1 MNTDARYIVVTGG
14 VVSGLGK
21 GIMGASIGLILKSSG
36 MSVEALKM
44 DPYLNVDP
52 GTMSP
57 YEHGEVYVLGDGA
70 ETDLDLG
77 HYERFLQTN
86 LTKRSTMSAGR
97 IYQSILDREREG
109 VFLGHTVQLIPHITD
124 YIKNIYSGTESEV
137 KIIEIGGSTGD
148 MEAEVFLEGLRQF
161 RRDHPG
167 KVLHVHLGYVP
178 FLKVSGEYKSK
189 PLQNSL
195 RELLRLG
202 IQPDIIAARYEPDHA
217 DLPIGLIEK
226 IALFGNL
233 DRDRVVPCPDLS
245 SIYSVPIH
253 LLEKTKITEVLAE
266 FVDRDLHIKLPRF
279 FHDIQKPKDITVKI
293 ALVSKYTKLSD
304 AYLSVI
310 ESVKIAAAAHNID
323 CTVVILDA
331 DDDALLTQLQAYDAV
346 IVPGGFGARGMEG
359 KIKAIEYVRTHRIP
373 YLGICLG
380 MQLAVVEFARNACG
394 IPRAASREMENI
406 PSDAD
411 FVIDFIPEQLKITQ
425 KGGTMRLG
433 DYVCDLKPET
443 KIASLFS
450 VSQTVERHRHRL
462 EVQNHYVKPL
472 EDHGMLVSGRF
483 TGNIDQPDDYLVEMI
498 ELSSE
503 LHPYF
508 VGTQSHPEFLSRP
521 DKPHPLFDGLIQAAI
536 NHKEFIKSTQ

>member
-1 MNTDARYIVVTGG
+1 VNTDARYIVVTGG

-36 MSVEALKM
+36 YSVEALKM

-70 ETDLDLG
+70 EADLDLG

-86 LTKRSTMSAGR
+86 LTGRSTISAGK
-97 IYQSILDREREG
+97 IYQAILTKERKGE
-109 VFLGHTVQLIPHITD
+109 FLGHTVQLIPHITD
-124 YIKNIYSGTESEV
+124 YIKQAYSSTESDI

-148 MEAEVFLEGLRQF
+148 MEAEVFLESLRQF
-161 RRDHPG
+161 RRDHAG

-202 IQPDIIAARYEPDHA
+202 IQPDIIAARYEPDHGQ
-217 DLPIGLIEK
+217 LPESLLEK
-226 IALFGNL
+226 IALFGNI
-233 DRDRVVPCPDLS
+233 DKERVLPCPDLS
-245 SIYSVPIH
+245 SIYSVPTH
-253 LLEKTKITEVLAE
+253 LLENTGIKRLLGDFIGKDIN
-266 FVDRDLHIKLPRF
+266 IKLPIF
-279 FHDIQKPKDITVKI
+279 FEEVQKPKDVIIHV

-310 ESVKIAAAAHNID
+310 ESVKIAAIANGVGCRVD
-323 CTVVILDA
+323 ILDA
-331 DDDALLTQLQAYDAV
+331 DDPELLSILKKYDAA
-346 IVPGGFGARGMEG
+346 IVPGGFGSRGMEG
-359 KIKAIEYVRTHRIP
+359 KIKAIQYVRENKVP
-373 YLGICLG
+373 FLGICLG
-380 MQLAVVEFARNACG
+380 LQLAVVEFARNAAG
-394 IPRAASREMENI
+394 IPRAVSREMENVSEDSNFI
-406 PSDAD
+406 
-411 FVIDFIPEQLKITQ
+411 IDFIPEQLKIEH

-433 DYVCDLKPET
+433 DYSCMITSGT
-443 KIASLFS
+443 KISELFQKTS
-450 VSQTVERHRHRL
+450 TIERHRHRL
-462 EVQNHYVKPL
+462 EVQNQYVKHL
-472 EDHGMLVSGRF
+472 EDHGMIIAARF
-483 TGNIDQPDDYLVEMI
+483 TGNNPEDSDKFLVEML
-498 ELSSE
+498 ELKPS

-521 DKPHPLFDGLIQAAI
+521 DKPHPLFDGLIKSA
-536 NHKEFIKSTQ
+536 KSIKKPA

>member
-1 MNTDARYIVVTGG
+1 MIVNTDARYIVVTGG

-21 GIMGASIGLILKSSG
+21 GIIGASIGLILKSSG
-36 MSVEALKM
+36 ISVEALKM

-77 HYERFLQTN
+77 HYERFLQTH

-97 IYQSILDREREG
+97 IYQSILDQEREG

-124 YIKNIYSGTESEV
+124 HIKKIYSGTESEV
-137 KIIEIGGSTGD
+137 KVIEIGGSTGD

-167 KVLHVHLGYVP
+167 RVLHIHLGYVP

-202 IQPDIIAARYEPDHA
+202 IQPDIIAARYEPDHG
-217 DLPIGLIEK
+217 DLPTGLLEK

-233 DRDRVVPCPDLS
+233 NQDRVIPCPDMS

-253 LLEKTKITEVLAE
+253 LLEKTKISEVLAE
-266 FVDRDLHIKLPRF
+266 FMDRDLHIRLPRF
-279 FHDIQKPKDITVKI
+279 FHDIQKPKEVKVKI

-310 ESVKIAAAAHNID
+310 ESVKIAAAANNVD

-331 DDDALLTQLQAYDAV
+331 DDDALLSDLKAYDAV
-346 IVPGGFGARGMEG
+346 IVPGGFGSRGMEG
-359 KIKAIEYVRTHRIP
+359 KIRAIEYVRTNRIP

-394 IPRAASREMENI
+394 IPRAVSREMENTA
-406 PSDAD
+406 PDSD
-411 FVIDFIPEQLKITQ
+411 FIIDFIPEQLKVTQ

-433 DYVCDLKPET
+433 DYTCDIQPET
-443 KIASLFS
+443 KIAALFG

-462 EVQNHYVKPL
+462 EVQNQYVKLL
-472 EDHGMLVSGRF
+472 EDHGMLISGRF
-483 TGNIDQPDDYLVEMI
+483 TGNTGTGMEDYLVEMI
-498 ELSSE
+498 ELRSE
-503 LHPYF
+503 IHPYF
-508 VGTQSHPEFLSRP
+508 VGSQSHPEFLSRP
-521 DKPHPLFDGLIQAAI
+521 DKPHPLFDGLIKAAI
-536 NHKEFIKSTQ
+536 ETKKAQ